1 MRRAKVADERFQKM
15 KAFFES
21 NEVPQ
26 EVTKSLKNGA
36 VAEVEFEDD
45 PNTYVMVKEGDRS
58 VLRKERP
65 EKRQIYLKYYGDAV
79 DYLVSIESSGKEGVQ
94 EYAARFS
101 ECILDPTPIR
111 RIEFKLCCNVVTAS
125 RMGYFGMM
133 LKGGKTAINLVTQ
146 LGIKIPKKFLSE

>member
-1 MRRAKVADERFQKM
+1 MKMADERFQKM

-26 EVTKSLKNGA
+26 EVTKSLKKGA
-36 VAEVEFEDD
+36 VAEVQFEDD
-45 PNTYVMVKEGDRS
+45 PNTYIMIKEGNRS
-58 VLRKERP
+58 VFRKETP
-65 EKRQIYLKYYGDAV
+65 EERQIYLKYYGDAV
-79 DYLVSIESSGKEGVQ
+79 DYLVSIESSGKQGVQ

-101 ECILDPTPIR
+101 ECILEPTPER
-111 RIEFKLCCNVVTAS
+111 RIEFKLCCNVVTAA

-133 LKGGKTAINLVTQ
+133 LKGGRTAIDLVTK